1 MKIRNFLSKIIIS
14 ELYLFFILLIIV
26 SKYSYTTA
34 IALIMFVLL
43 IKYDKDVLKFL
54 EK

>member
-1 MKIRNFLSKIIIS
+1 MKIRKFLSKIIIS
-14 ELYLFFILLIIV
+14 ELYLFLILLIIV
-26 SKYSYTTA
+26 FKYSYTTA

-43 IKYDKDVLKFL
+43 NKYDKDILKFL